1 MKENQ
6 EEPRDKAKK
15 ITKPDPKT
23 KEKKKRG
30 RKNIKEQKSKKK
42 KQKWSNGEFDNK
54 NENRRIAREIR
65 GNVGRG
71 KREIGKRERAGS
83 PLFAKVCKSRNFG
96 MAEGILMVAESKTQ
110 DRRKRKRTERR
121 KGR

>member
-23 KEKKKRG
+23 KEKKRG
-30 RKNIKEQKSKKK
+30 RKNIKEQKSKK

-54 NENRRIAREIR
+54 NENRRIARDTWQRRARKKRNWKEETSRIAAIR
-65 GNVGRG
+65 ESVQEQEFRDGGRNPD
-71 KREIGKRERAGS
+71 GS
-83 PLFAKVCKSRNFG
+83 
-96 MAEGILMVAESKTQ
+96 GIEDT
-110 DRRKRKRTERR
+110 R
-121 KGR
+121 